1 MMTERTVT
9 YTATVHDDSDGLWA
23 EVAELPGVFA
33 TGADLAELSAAL
45 QEGVALY
52 LSTPEHPVRVEE
64 ISSTTEQRTTL
75 HLMAG

>member
-1 MMTERTVT
+1 MTENTVT

-23 EVAELPGVFA
+23 EVTELPGVFA
-33 TGADLAELSAAL
+33 TGANLAELSAAL
-45 QEGVALY
+45 QEGVELY

-64 ISSTTEQRTTL
+64 ISRTTEQRTTL

>member
-1 MMTERTVT
+1 MTERTVT

-33 TGADLAELSAAL
+33 TGANLAELSAAL
-45 QEGVALY
+45 REGVELY
-52 LSTPEHPVRVEE
+52 LSTPEQPVRAEE

-75 HLMAG
+75 HLKAG